1 MQSFS
6 CKWTVHKLFGR
17 GSFASKSNLD
27 GSILKNAELPP
38 WPVGSPPD
46 PAYCGE
52 AERAEILR
60 AYDIESLE
68 DDEELVAIVRFA
80 AHLCDASVGMISW
93 LEGDI
98 QRFVARYG
106 VEVRQTPISLSFCGR
121 TMMSPEP
128 TIVTDITQVPDFA
141 DHPFVTGPQHIRFY
155 AGQPLVSG
163 EGAPLGALCVVDR
176 EERPEGLNEIQREGL
191 QVLAQAVMQRLR
203 THRIAIAARREL
215 DASEEYLHILA
226 DSIPAIAWSA
236 TPDGRFDYFNQRMI
250 DFTGKPDDQS
260 GSAFHPED
268 WKKVSA
274 LWQHSLKT
282 GEIYEAEHRL
292 CRHDGQYRWMLARA
306 LPVRDAEGKILRW
319 FGTAVDIHDIYEAS
333 ESRELLAK
341 ELSHRIKN
349 IFAVIAG
356 LVALTARKFP
366 DAKEFAEDL
375 SATIRSLGQAHDFVR
390 PGDKVMGGSLRELL
404 EKLFAAYGSG
414 DGARVKVSGDDLT
427 INARTATPLALVFHE
442 LATNSA
448 KYGALASGDGAVSL
462 KVADGEKAVKLVWR
476 ESGGKKPKKTA
487 KEGFGTRLV
496 DMSVSGQL
504 GGSWERRFDDD
515 GLVVELKL
523 PKATIAA

>member
-1 MQSFS
+1 MQSS
-6 CKWTVHKLFGR
+6 CYKPAHISYLAGRDFGV
-17 GSFASKSNLD
+17 FDASD
-27 GSILKNAELPP
+27 GSIVKSAELPS
-38 WPVGSPPD
+38 WPVGAPPD

-52 AERAEILR
+52 ATRAEILR
-60 AYDIESLE
+60 EYNIESLE
-68 DDEELVAIVRFA
+68 DDEELTAIVRFA
-80 AHLCDASVGMISW
+80 AQLCGAPVGMITW

-98 QRFVARYG
+98 QRFVARHG
-106 VEVRQTPISLSFCGR
+106 VEVRQTPISLSFCSR
-121 TMMSPEP
+121 TMMAAEP
-128 TIVTDITQVPDFA
+128 TVVTDITQVEDLA
-141 DHPFVTGPQHIRFY
+141 DHPSVTGPQHIRFY

-176 EERPEGLNEIQREGL
+176 TERPEGLTELQREGL

-203 THRIAIAARREL
+203 SHRVAIAARREL

-236 TPDGRFDYFNQRMI
+236 TPDGHFEYFNKQMVE
-250 DFTGKPDDQS
+250 FTGDPDQN

-268 WKKVSA
+268 WKKANA

-282 GEIYEAEHRL
+282 GEIYEVEHRL
-292 CRHDGQYRWMLARA
+292 CRHDGAYRWMISRA

-356 LVALTARKFP
+356 LVSLTARKFP

-375 SATIRSLGQAHDFVR
+375 AAAIRSLGQAHDFVR

-414 DGARVKVSGDDLT
+414 NAARVKVSGDDLQ

-448 KYGALASGDGAVSL
+448 KYGALATGDGTISL
-462 KVADGEKAVKLVWR
+462 RVADDDKAVTLVWR
-476 ESGGKKPKKTA
+476 ERGGKKPKKTA

-504 GGSWERRFDDD
+504 GGTWERRFDDD

>member
-1 MQSFS
+1 
-6 CKWTVHKLFGR
+6 
-17 GSFASKSNLD
+17 
-27 GSILKNAELPP
+27 
-38 WPVGSPPD
+38 
-46 PAYCGE
+46 
-52 AERAEILR
+52 
-60 AYDIESLE
+60 
-68 DDEELVAIVRFA
+68 
-80 AHLCDASVGMISW
+80 
-93 LEGDI
+93 
-98 QRFVARYG
+98 
-106 VEVRQTPISLSFCGR
+106 
-121 TMMSPEP
+121 
-128 TIVTDITQVPDFA
+128 
-141 DHPFVTGPQHIRFY
+141 
-155 AGQPLVSG
+155 
-163 EGAPLGALCVVDR
+163 
-176 EERPEGLNEIQREGL
+176 
-191 QVLAQAVMQRLR
+191 VLAQAVMQRLR
-203 THRIAIAARREL
+203 SHRVAIAARREL

-236 TPDGRFDYFNQRMI
+236 TPDGHFEYFNKQMVE
-250 DFTGKPDDQS
+250 FTGDPDQN

-268 WKKVSA
+268 WKKANA

-282 GEIYEAEHRL
+282 GEIYEVEHRL
-292 CRHDGQYRWMLARA
+292 CRHDGAYRWMISRA

-356 LVALTARKFP
+356 LVSLTARKFP

-375 SATIRSLGQAHDFVR
+375 AAAIRSLGQAHDFVR

-414 DGARVKVSGDDLT
+414 NAARVKVSGDDLQ

-448 KYGALASGDGAVSL
+448 KYGALATGDGTISL
-462 KVADGEKAVKLVWR
+462 RVADDDKAVTLVWR
-476 ESGGKKPKKTA
+476 ERGGKKPKKTA

-504 GGSWERRFDDD
+504 GGTWERRFDDD